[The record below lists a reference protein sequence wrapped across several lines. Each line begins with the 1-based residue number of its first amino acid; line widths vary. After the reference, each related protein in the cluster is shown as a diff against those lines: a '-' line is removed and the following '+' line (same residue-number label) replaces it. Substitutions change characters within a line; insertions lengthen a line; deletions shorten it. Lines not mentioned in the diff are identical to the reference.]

1 MVKKLRF
8 DKDFF
13 PCPVADDDELYPN
26 GIFEFNIT
34 KMIKYIQ
41 ENPDEFIFEAVA
53 VSDFYKSSS
62 INASHLDSVDVGKAV
77 ILAEIS
83 PGQYNLI
90 DGNHRVAK
98 AVKMGIKSMQ
108 AYKLSAG
115 QHMKFLT
122 TQRGYEA
129 YIEFWNDKRKTLRE
143 G

>member
-1 MVKKLRF
+1 MVKRLKA
-8 DKDFF
+8 DKYFI

-41 ENPDEFIFEAVA
+41 ENPGEFILESVL

-62 INASHLDSVDVGKAV
+62 INESHLDSVDVGKAV
-77 ILAEIS
+77 ILAEIA

-98 AVKMGIKSMQ
+98 AVKMGIKSML
-108 AYKLSAG
+108 AYKLNPA

>member
-1 MVKKLRF
+1 MVKKLRV
-8 DKDFF
+8 DKNFI
-13 PCPVADDDELYPN
+13 PCAVADDDELFPN

-34 KMIKYIQ
+34 KMIEYIK
-41 ENPDEFIFEAVA
+41 ENPDEFILEAIA
-53 VSDFYKSSS
+53 VDDFYKSSS
-62 INASHLDSVDVGKAV
+62 INASHLDSVDVGKVV
-77 ILAEIS
+77 IMAEIA

-108 AYKLSAG
+108 AYKISAD